1 MSVLKVP
8 STPPPIS
15 APCAVC
21 QKVTTLTCGRCKLVF
36 FCNQN
41 CQKKVWKEHKLVC
54 LTPEARQ
61 KRTNTILEEN
71 GQLTESKEFH
81 EALQALGLAPQMSE
95 QRQREMEIRQLIEAS
110 PDREILFQLIDKVF
124 PQDMCEIKL
133 EQAWEKL
140 TDGARKNRQQK
151 YQEIL
156 QKFQKMQEQ
165 KPIENSAVMPIQI
178 MREAAKAVLNMPA
191 YPSSNFDVASIRA
204 AAKTVL
210 KTLPLIE
217 ASPDCETITTYCS
230 RAVACAVLEA
240 DLKVRWMKLSRQ
252 EMASRKAAWQQIAPQ
267 YDPFIK
273 ALMLMQNQAFNYFI
287 SKS

>member
-1 MSVLKVP
+1 MSVSKVNP
-8 STPPPIS
+8 IPLPIS
-15 APCAVC
+15 GPCAVC
-21 QKVTTLTCGRCKLVF
+21 KKVTTLTCGRCQLVF
-36 FCNQN
+36 YCNQN

-61 KRTNTILEEN
+61 ERTNTILEEN

-81 EALQALGLAPQMSE
+81 EALQALGLAPQLSE

-110 PDREILFQLIDKVF
+110 PDRGILLQLIDKVF
-124 PQDMCEIKL
+124 PQDICEIKL

-140 TDGARKNRQQK
+140 TPGARKNRHQK

-156 QKFQKMQEQ
+156 QKFQKLQEQ
-165 KPIENSAVMPIQI
+165 KPMENSVIMPIQI
-178 MREAAKAVLNMPA
+178 IREAAKAVLNMPA
-191 YPSSNFDVASIRA
+191 YPSSNFNVASIRA

-210 KTLPLIE
+210 ETLPMIE

-240 DLKVRWMKLSRQ
+240 DLKLRWMKLSRQ
-252 EMASRKAAWQQIAPQ
+252 EAASRKAAWQKIAPQ

-273 ALMLMQNQAFNYFI
+273 AVMLMQNQAFNYFV
-287 SKS
+287 SKT